1 MMFQKEKKELNYIT
15 ISMVLFFIVFFQFVN
30 VNASKNNSIETFST
44 ESKPYGLT
52 LEEWAAKWWQ
62 WAYSQPKGNNP
73 LVDDKTGKLCKTG
86 QDNENVWYLAGTL
99 VNNSNVERFCT
110 IPLGKA
116 ILFSVLV
123 AECSILKSNWWSNLV
138 GNSMEDLW
146 KICDA
151 QIVKLDTKVN
161 NQPVKPVYVK
171 SSKMFELVFPPNNIK
186 NVEPMKTQAV
196 NKGYWLMLNPLT
208 EGEHNITSFAVDS
221 HGFIS
226 NITYHL
232 MVK

>member
-1 MMFQKEKKELNYIT
+1 
-15 ISMVLFFIVFFQFVN
+15 MVLFIVFFQLIN
-30 VNASKNNSIETFST
+30 VNASKDIPSDIFST

-62 WAYSQPKGNNP
+62 WAYSQPKGSNP
-73 LVDDKTGKLCKTG
+73 LVDDKTGELCNTR
-86 QDNENVWYLAGTL
+86 QDNEKVWYLAGSL
-99 VNNSNVERFCT
+99 VNNSKVERFCT
-110 IPLGKA
+110 IPVGKA
-116 ILFSVLV
+116 ILFPVLV
-123 AECSILKSNWWSNLV
+123 AECSILKSNWWSNLF

-151 QIVKLDTKVN
+151 QIVKLDTKVD
-161 NQPVKPVYVK
+161 NQSVKPVYVK
-171 SSKMFELVFPPNNIK
+171 SSKLFELLFPPNNVK
-186 NVEPMKTQAV
+186 DVEPMMTQAV
-196 NKGYWLMLNPLT
+196 NKGYWLMLNSLT
-208 EGEHNITSFAVDS
+208 EGKHNITSFAVDS

>member
-1 MMFQKEKKELNYIT
+1 MMFQKTKKELNHIP

-30 VNASKNNSIETFST
+30 VNASNNNSIDTFST

-52 LEEWAAKWWQ
+52 LEEWAGKWWQ
-62 WAYSQPKGNNP
+62 WAYSQTKGNNP
-73 LVDDKTGKLCKTG
+73 LVDDMTGKLCKTG
-86 QDNENVWYLAGTL
+86 QDNEKVWYLAGTL
-99 VNNSNVERFCT
+99 VNNSKVERFCT

-116 ILFSVLV
+116 ILFPVLV
-123 AECSILKSNWWSNLV
+123 AECSVLKSNWWSNLV
-138 GNSMEDLW
+138 GNNIEDLW

-151 QIVKLDTKVN
+151 RIVKLNTKVD
-161 NQPVKPVYVK
+161 NQSVKPVYVK
-171 SSKMFELVFPPNNIK
+171 SSKTFELVFPPNNIK

-196 NKGYWLMLNPLT
+196 NKGYWLMLNPLPA
-208 EGEHNITSFAVDS
+208 GEHNITSFASDS

-226 NITYHL
+226 NIIYHL